1 MVGQPFMVDNQ
12 EISYTVGNPMG
23 AYSSWASF
31 TLAHHYIFYYISVK
45 LKIPFKNLKYVLLGD
60 DVLIGDSE
68 VVNQYLEIMRKLGV
82 EIQLTKSHISPHF
95 CEFAKRLI
103 YRGVEITPFPYSSL
117 RNSMKSCDLM
127 TALLLQEK
135 DKGWN
140 FIIEESISD
149 FLGRVRNLPSRVR
162 DKAYKKS
169 YALSRIIQVIR
180 GTKPAGEA
188 HNEISRQLGFSL
200 PPINDL
206 VGTNILANIMVQI
219 FSESQPEVGKGKP
232 LGLLAQNYLM
242 YITGLP
248 EFFTDPL
255 LEQLTKV
262 PLTDAYG
269 SIEQDYL
276 DLSKKAKYIDTIGS
290 GEWPLLLRSMTIP
303 LSDQLFIDRF
313 SDTEVRAV
321 SSIMKKLPESYQ
333 MIQEFPQMLEF

>member
-1 MVGQPFMVDNQ
+1 MVGQPFWVDNQ

-45 LKIPFKNLKYVLLGD
+45 LKIPYKNLKYVLLGD
-60 DVLIGDSE
+60 DVLIGDRE
-68 VVNQYLEIMRKLGV
+68 VATQYLEIMRKIGV
-82 EIQLTKSHISPHF
+82 EIQLTKSHISPYF

-117 RNSMKSCDLM
+117 KNSMKSSELM
-127 TALLLQEK
+127 TSLLLQEK
-135 DKGWN
+135 DKEWD
-140 FIIEESISD
+140 FCIEESISD
-149 FLGRVRNLPSRVR
+149 FLGRIRNLPSRVR
-162 DKAYKKS
+162 NKAYVKS

-188 HNEISRQLGFSL
+188 HNEISRQLGFNL

-242 YITGLP
+242 YVTGIP

-262 PLTDAYG
+262 PLTDSYG

-276 DLSKKAKYIDTIGS
+276 DLTKKAKHIDTIGS

-321 SSIMKKLPESYQ
+321 SSILKKLPESYN
-333 MIQEFPQMLEF
+333 MIQQFPQMLEF